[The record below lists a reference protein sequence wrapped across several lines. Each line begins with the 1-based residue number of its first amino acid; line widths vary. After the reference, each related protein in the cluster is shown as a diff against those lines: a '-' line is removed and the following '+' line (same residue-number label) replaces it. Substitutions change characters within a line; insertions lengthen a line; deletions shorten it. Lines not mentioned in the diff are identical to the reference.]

1 MSEGEQHA
9 GQAAADVRNRV
20 HEVLRKHAQ
29 IGVDPATLRDDADL
43 YESGMSSRSSVS
55 VMLGL
60 EGEFEIEFPDSMLR
74 RDVFATVAAICAA
87 VTTLG
92 AAK

>member
-1 MSEGEQHA
+1 MSDGEQ
-9 GQAAADVRNRV
+9 GADVRKRV
-20 HEVLRKHAQ
+20 HDVLRKHAQ
-29 IGVDPATLRDDADL
+29 IGIDPATLRDDTDL

-60 EGEFEIEFPDSMLR
+60 EGEFGVEFPDSMLR

-87 VTTLG
+87 VTSLG
-92 AAK
+92 AGK